1 MGVSPVGDSPGVA
14 RGESFKELD
23 ELQASEP
30 RSRVGCLGALL
41 GITAVP
47 IVLLAI
53 SALTGIG
60 LARNLASFP
69 AVAAAVALVL
79 LPIVGLASLIGAG
92 SRVAELAGAAW
103 FWSLAVLL
111 TMPFYFPGERSL
123 ASSAGLDLLA
133 SPIGDA
139 GRDQVLAFGDT
150 LVDLLGAEP
159 ERTPFADELP
169 GAAAEA
175 ARAADAARRVR
186 ELREAQGDVVIPYQG
201 RGESMQVAAF
211 FDGARYGEE
220 FSMIFDT
227 GATYTTLNREALG
240 LLEIE
245 VPRDAP
251 IAVLRTANGEIEA
264 PLVLVDAVWL
274 GDAVVE
280 WVTVAVCE
288 PCATDEVAGLLG
300 LNVSGQFQVAL
311 DHDHRQIE
319 LGALGRGENRKLDVV
334 QWLTLRSRLL
344 RWRDGRLEVEVTG
357 ENRARVGIR
366 EFSAQIACPGGRFEV
381 AVDGVPRQESVS
393 RKMALPRGTDCSEY
407 TLELREATWE
417 RSRF

>member
-1 MGVSPVGDSPGVA
+1 MA
-14 RGESFKELD
+14 RGKSFKELD
-23 ELQASEP
+23 ELQATEP
-30 RSRVGCLGALL
+30 RSRVGCLGVLL

-47 IVLLAI
+47 IVLLCI
-53 SALTGIG
+53 GALTGIG

-69 AVAAAVALVL
+69 AVAAALALVV
-79 LPIVGLASLIGAG
+79 LPILGLASLIRAG
-92 SRVAELAGAAW
+92 SRLAELGGAAW

-111 TMPFYFPGERSL
+111 TIPFYFPGERTP
-123 ASSAGLDLLA
+123 AARAGLGLLV

-139 GRDQVLAFGDT
+139 GREQVLTFGNT

-159 ERTPFADELP
+159 EPTRFAGELP

-175 ARAADAARRVR
+175 ARAADDARRVR
-186 ELREAQGDVVIPYQG
+186 ELREAQGEVVIPYQG

-211 FDGARYGEE
+211 FDGPRYGEE

-227 GATYTTLNREALG
+227 GATYTTLNHAALE

-288 PCATDEVAGLLG
+288 PCASEGVAGLLG

-319 LGALGRGENRKLDVV
+319 LGALDRRENRKLDVV
-334 QWLTLRSRLL
+334 QWLTLKSRLL

-357 ENRARVGIR
+357 ENRADVRIR
-366 EFSAQIACPGGRFEV
+366 QFSAQIDCPGGRFEV
-381 AVDGVPRQESVS
+381 VVEGLPGGETVS

-407 TLELREATWE
+407 TLDLREATWE
-417 RSRF
+417 RRRF

>member
-14 RGESFKELD
+14 KSFD

-30 RSRVGCLGALL
+30 RSRVGCLGVLL
-41 GITAVP
+41 GVTAVP
-47 IVLLAI
+47 IVLLAVG
-53 SALTGIG
+53 ALTGIG

-69 AVAAAVALVL
+69 AVAAALALVL
-79 LPIVGLASLIGAG
+79 LPILGLASLIGAG
-92 SRVAELAGAAW
+92 FRLAELGGCAW

-111 TMPFYFPGERSL
+111 TMPFYFPGERMQ
-123 ASSAGLDLLA
+123 ASSWGLELLA
-133 SPIGDA
+133 SPIGDT
-139 GRDQVLAFGDT
+139 GREQVLAFGNT

-159 ERTPFADELP
+159 ERTRFAGELP

-175 ARAADAARRVR
+175 ARAEDDARRVR
-186 ELREAQGDVVIPYQG
+186 ELREAEGHVVVPYQG
-201 RGESMQVAAF
+201 RGESMKVAAF

-227 GATYTTLNREALG
+227 GATYTTLNREALS

-251 IAVLRTANGEIEA
+251 LAILRTANGEIEA

-311 DHDHRQIE
+311 DHDHHQIE
-319 LGALGRGENRKLDVV
+319 LRALDGQENRKLDVV
-334 QWLTLRSRLL
+334 QWLSLRSRLL
-344 RWRDGRLEVEVTG
+344 RWQDGRLEVEVTG
-357 ENRARVGIR
+357 ENRADVRIR
-366 EFSAQIACPGGRFEV
+366 QFSAQIDCPGGRFEV
-381 AVDGVPRQESVS
+381 VFDGVQGRQTAT
-393 RKMALPRGTDCSEY
+393 RKRALPRGTDCSEY
-407 TLELREATWE
+407 TLDLREATWD